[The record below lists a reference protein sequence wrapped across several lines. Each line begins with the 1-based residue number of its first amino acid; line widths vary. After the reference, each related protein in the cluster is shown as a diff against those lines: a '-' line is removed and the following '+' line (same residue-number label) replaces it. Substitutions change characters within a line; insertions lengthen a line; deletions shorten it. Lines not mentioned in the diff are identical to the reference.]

1 VPPDTR
7 QRRSSRSNGENG
19 RTPRSLA
26 GRNED
31 LRRIEQAITRI
42 GRIGGGKDAAT
53 VRAARS
59 GVSVSRPGIA
69 IMATLAHNAELR
81 VGEIARLTRLE
92 SPLVS
97 RELNRLVD
105 EGYAVRRADP
115 ADGRVAWVSLSEN
128 GLDAYQAY
136 RRATD
141 DIIAETFGAW
151 HSDELHHLAGL
162 LERVLA
168 DFARPPSAGP

>member
-1 VPPDTR
+1 LP
-7 QRRSSRSNGENG
+7 RSLNG
-19 RTPRSLA
+19 RTS
-26 GRNED
+26 D

-69 IMATLAHNAELR
+69 MMATLAHNGELR
-81 VGEIARLTRLE
+81 VGEIARLTRFE

-105 EGYAVRRADP
+105 EGFAVRRADP
-115 ADGRVAWVSLSEN
+115 ADGRVAWVSLSER
-128 GLDAYQAY
+128 GLSAYQAY
-136 RRATD
+136 RKATD
-141 DIIAETFGAW
+141 DIIAETFGEW
-151 HSDELHHLAGL
+151 DSGELHDLAAQ

-168 DFARPPSAGP
+168 DFARPPSART